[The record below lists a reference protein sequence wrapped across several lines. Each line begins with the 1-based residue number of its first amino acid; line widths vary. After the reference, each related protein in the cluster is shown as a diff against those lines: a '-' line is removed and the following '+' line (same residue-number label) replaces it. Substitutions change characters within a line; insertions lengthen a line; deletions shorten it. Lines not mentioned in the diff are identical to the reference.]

1 MVNHLKKLLIEGW
14 NTVEIEPFILIE
26 QSILSV
32 IRKWLLEIGNS
43 YRVCNGSVHSKWHLI
58 VNYKDFLAM

>member
-1 MVNHLKKLLIEGW
+1 MVNHLKKLLIEYW

-32 IRKWLLEIGNS
+32 IRKWSVGN
-43 YRVCNGSVHSKWHLI
+43 W
-58 VNYKDFLAM
+58 